1 MLCARKINDEINF
14 MEGIHTNAMFIMVLF
29 AIAGLQVFIMFSGKI

>member
-14 MEGIHTNAMFIMVLF
+14 MEGVTTNSMFIGVLA
-29 AIAGLQVFIMFSGKI
+29 AIAGL